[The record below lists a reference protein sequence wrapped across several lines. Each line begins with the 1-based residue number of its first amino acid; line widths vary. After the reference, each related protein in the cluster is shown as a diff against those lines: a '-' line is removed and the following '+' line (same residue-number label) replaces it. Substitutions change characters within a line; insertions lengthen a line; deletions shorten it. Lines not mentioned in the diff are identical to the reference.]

1 MNYIMNKLKLMSK
14 SCITILL
21 NGIYNIMSIRRK
33 NPDFK
38 SIVIGL
44 AGGPTVQEL
53 LQGLEKL

>member
-1 MNYIMNKLKLMSK
+1 MNKLKLMSK